1 MSAKLPWLAL
11 GAATVATPAAL
22 GTAPLDVVLY
32 VAYFVY
38 AVVVPGTLLYRAL
51 RATPRSLLEDLT
63 YGTVTGLLAETVAL
77 VGASVLDLRGWLWAW
92 PLPVIAALRR
102 HARGPGYPDR
112 PSVAWSWAIAGVA
125 AGFLA
130 YLTAAF
136 LAVNPP
142 VPDGGAH
149 QYMIDQLNLLAVSAD
164 LKHHFPLT
172 VPEQGDR
179 ALGYHWFAYG
189 HVAASSMVSGVDLP
203 VVWFRLDLPALAVLA
218 VCLLAVTGWRVA
230 RQPWAGPV
238 AAALMFTVGELVPQ
252 RQAPAFFGSITAYY
266 SWSSRSLLF
275 GAALSMPLIAA
286 IVSVLRG
293 GGRRDWLLV
302 VLFAAGTTGAKSTIV
317 PLFGAGV
324 AAVCL
329 VHLLRRR
336 TAATPWLL
344 GGLLAAVAAVAVAVL
359 YGFEGQG
366 LRWGPFAIMLDF
378 VGSQRHG
385 TTLRDVPLIGWGLG
399 AYAVA
404 MAARLAGVVALGRR
418 GWGDP
423 EIFLA
428 GTAAAGFVGTLCVW
442 HVSWSEHFFIVAAW
456 PCAAI
461 LSATGLVR
469 LPWSPRVLWPALA
482 VAALLAVASVAM
494 RLPVPRRGWWVPL
507 PVYVLGGLVLVS
519 ALAFVMILGAAGG
532 DRRLGLP
539 GGDRRLGRSGGD
551 RRLGRFGAVGGD
563 RRLGLFGALVVVL
576 FAGAARLPFDAATSA
591 NLGVAY
597 HVRVTPDQVA
607 AARWLRAHSTPAQ
620 YVATNVHRVGGTGL
634 QSGQSLAYW
643 ISAYSER
650 RVLLGSWGYSPEST
664 ESQSRAH
671 RLGPALTYW
680 DPERLARNDA
690 AVLDPTPA
698 RLAWLWQQRVR
709 WILVDRA
716 HGTPAAALA
725 DLTDLTW
732 QRGDI
737 AVYRLRA
744 TSNCTPV
751 SCSDSVQS
759 R

>member
-11 GAATVATPAAL
+11 AATTITLPVAL
-22 GTAPLDVVLY
+22 GTDPLDVVRY
-32 VAYFVY
+32 AAYLLY
-38 AVVVPGTLLYRAL
+38 AVVLPGTLLYRSI
-51 RATPRSLLEDLT
+51 RPTPRSLIEDLA
-63 YGTVTGLLAETVAL
+63 YGTVVGLLAETAAL
-77 VGASVLDLRGWLWAW
+77 V
-92 PLPVIAALRR
+92 AAGLL
-102 HARGPGYPDR
+102 HARGLLWSWPLLVIVALRGRLRAGSYPLR
-112 PSVAWSWAIAGVA
+112 PTAGWSWAVAGIA

-130 YLTAAF
+130 YLTVAF

-142 VPDGGAH
+142 VPVGGAH
-149 QYMIDQLNLLAVSAD
+149 DYMIDQLNLLAVSAD
-164 LKHHFPLT
+164 LKHHFPLA
-172 VPEQGDR
+172 VPEQGGR
-179 ALGYHWFAYG
+179 VLGYHWFAYG
-189 HVAASSMVSGVDLP
+189 HVAAGSTVSGVDLP
-203 VVWFRLDLPALAVLA
+203 TVWFRLDLPVLAVLA

-230 RQPWAGPV
+230 RHPWAGPA

-286 IVSVLRG
+286 IADLLRG
-293 GGRRDWLLV
+293 GARWREWALV
-302 VLFAAGTTGAKSTIV
+302 AVFAAGTTGAKSTIV

-324 AAVCL
+324 AALCA

-336 TAATPWLL
+336 SRWTPWLL
-344 GGLLAAVAAVAVAVL
+344 GGLLAAVEAGAVAVL

-385 TTLRDVPLIGWGLG
+385 TTIADAPLILWGLG
-399 AYAVA
+399 AYAIA
-404 MAARLAGVVALGRR
+404 MLTRLAGVAGLSGR
-418 GWGDP
+418 WGDA

-428 GTAAAGFVGTLCVW
+428 GTTVAGVAGTLCVW

-461 LSATGLVR
+461 LSAAGLVR
-469 LPWSPRVLWPALA
+469 LPWSRRALWPALA
-482 VAALLAVASVAM
+482 VGAALAAVSVALT
-494 RLPVPRRGWWVPL
+494 LPIDPHRWRVPL
-507 PVYVLGGLVLVS
+507 PVYVLGALVLAA
-519 ALAFVMILGAAGG
+519 ALLVGS
-532 DRRLGLP
+532 
-539 GGDRRLGRSGGD
+539 RLGR
-551 RRLGRFGAVGGD
+551 
-563 RRLGLFGALVVVL
+563 FGALVVVL
-576 FAGAARLPFDAATSA
+576 SAGVARLPYDAVTSA
-591 NLGVAY
+591 NLGDVY
-597 HVRVTPDQVA
+597 HVRVSADQA
-607 AARWLRAHSTPAQ
+607 AGARWLRANSDPSQ
-620 YVATNVHRVGGTGL
+620 YVATNVHRVGGGL
-634 QSGQSLAYW
+634 QGGQSLAYW

-664 ESQSRAH
+664 ESQSNAH

-680 DPERLARNDA
+680 DPARLAQNDA

-698 RLAWLWQQRVR
+698 RLAWLWAQRVR

-716 HGTPAAALA
+716 QGTPTAALPA
-725 DLTDLTW
+725 LTDLAW

-744 TSNCTPV
+744 TSYCTPV

>member
-1 MSAKLPWLAL
+1 MRTKLPWLVLA
-11 GAATVATPAAL
+11 AATITLPAAL
-22 GTAPLDVVLY
+22 GTAPLDVVRY
-32 VAYFVY
+32 AAYLLY

-51 RATPRSLLEDLT
+51 RPTPRSLIEDLT
-63 YGTVTGLLAETVAL
+63 YGTVLGLLAETAAL
-77 VGASVLDLRGWLWAW
+77 VAASLLDLRGLLWVW
-92 PLPVIAALRR
+92 PLLVIAPLARR
-102 HARGPGYPDR
+102 HLRAPGYPLR
-112 PSVAWSWAIAGVA
+112 PPVAWSWAVAGVA
-125 AGFLA
+125 LGFLA

-142 VPDGGAH
+142 VPTGGPH
-149 QYMIDQLNLLAVSAD
+149 DYMIDQLNLLAVSAD
-164 LKHHFPLT
+164 LKHHFPLA

-179 ALGYHWFAYG
+179 SLGYHWFAYG
-189 HVAASSMVSGVDLP
+189 HLAASSLVSGVDLP
-203 VVWFRLDLPALAVLA
+203 VLWFRLDLPVLAVLA

-230 RQPWAGPV
+230 RHPWAGPV

-252 RQAPAFFGSITAYY
+252 RQSPAFFGSITTYY
-266 SWSSRSLLF
+266 SWSSRSLLY

-286 IVSVLRG
+286 VVSVLRNTPA
-293 GGRRDWLLV
+293 RRDWLLLAV
-302 VLFAAGTTGAKSTIV
+302 FAAGTTGAKSTIV

-324 AAVCL
+324 AVLCA

-336 TAATPWLL
+336 PRWTPWLV
-344 GGLLAAVAAVAVAVL
+344 GSLLAAVEIVAVAVL

-385 TTLRDVPLIGWGLG
+385 TTLRDVPLIVWGLG
-399 AYAVA
+399 AYAIA
-404 MAARLAGVVALGRR
+404 MGARLAGVVGLGRR
-418 GWGDP
+418 WGDT

-428 GTAAAGFVGTLCVW
+428 GTTAAGIAGTLCVW

-469 LPWSPRVLWPALA
+469 LPWSPAALRHA
-482 VAALLAVASVAM
+482 LTVAALLAGVSVLL
-494 RLPVPRRGWWVPL
+494 RTPIIWYRWSVPL
-507 PVYVLGGLVLVS
+507 PVYAFGALVLAG
-519 ALAFVMILGAAGG
+519 ALLAG
-532 DRRLGLP
+532 RRH
-539 GGDRRLGRSGGD
+539 
-551 RRLGRFGAVGGD
+551 GRFA
-563 RRLGLFGALVVVL
+563 ALVVVL
-576 FAGAARLPFDAATSA
+576 AAGAARLPYDAATSA

-597 HVRVTPDQVA
+597 HVRVTPDQA
-607 AARWLRAHSTPAQ
+607 AGARWLRAHSTPGQ
-620 YVATNVHRVGGTGL
+620 YVATNVHRVGGSGL
-634 QSGQSLAYW
+634 QGGQSLAYW

-671 RLGPALTYW
+671 RLGPALAYW
-680 DPERLARNDA
+680 DPDRLAANDA

-698 RLAWLWQQRVR
+698 RLGWLWEQRVR

-716 HGTPAAALA
+716 HGSPTAALPA
-725 DLTDLTW
+725 LTDLAW

-744 TSNCTPV
+744 TATCTPV

>member
-1 MSAKLPWLAL
+1 MRAKLPWIALA
-11 GAATVATPAAL
+11 AATVTVPAAL
-22 GTAPLDVVLY
+22 GTAPLDLVRY
-32 VAYFVY
+32 AAYILY
-38 AVVVPGTLLYRAL
+38 AVVVPGTLLYRAV
-51 RATPRSLLEDLT
+51 RPTPRSLLEDLT
-63 YGTVTGLLAETVAL
+63 YGTVVGLLAETVAF
-77 VGASVLDLRGWLWAW
+77 VAASLLDARGLLWVW
-92 PLPVIAALRR
+92 PLVVAPLARR
-102 HARGPGYPDR
+102 HLRAPAYPLR
-112 PSVAWSWAIAGVA
+112 PSTGWSWAVAGIA

-142 VPDGGAH
+142 VPTAGPHD
-149 QYMIDQLNLLAVSAD
+149 YMIDQLNLLAVSAD
-164 LKHHFPLT
+164 LKHHFPLA

-189 HVAASSMVSGVDLP
+189 HLAAGGLVSGVDLP
-203 VVWFRLDLPALAVLA
+203 VLWFRLDLPVLAVLA

-230 RQPWAGPV
+230 RHPWAGPV

-286 IVSVLRG
+286 IASVLRRDDPP
-293 GGRRDWLLV
+293 GRDRWRGWLLV
-302 VLFAAGTTGAKSTIV
+302 LLFAAGTTGAKSTIV

-324 AAVCL
+324 AVLCA
-329 VHLLRRR
+329 VHLLRRNPQW
-336 TAATPWLL
+336 TPWRL
-344 GGLLAAVAAVAVAVL
+344 GALLAAVAAAAVTVI

-385 TTLRDVPLIGWGLG
+385 TTPRDVPLILWGLG
-399 AYAVA
+399 AYAIA
-404 MAARLAGVVALGRR
+404 MGARLAGVAGLGRH
-418 GWGDP
+418 WDDT

-428 GTAAAGFVGTLCVW
+428 GTTAAGIAGTLCVW

-461 LSATGLVR
+461 LSAAGLVR
-469 LPWSPRVLWPALA
+469 LPWSPQALRRALA
-482 VAALLAVASVAM
+482 VAALLAGASVLV
-494 RLPVPRRGWWVPL
+494 RVPSPARWGVPL
-507 PVYVLGGLVLVS
+507 PVYALGALVLAA
-519 ALAFVMILGAAGG
+519 ALL
-532 DRRLGLP
+532 LGL
-539 GGDRRLGRSGGD
+539 RH
-551 RRLGRFGAVGGD
+551 GRFA
-563 RRLGLFGALVVVL
+563 ALVVVL
-576 FAGAARLPFDAATSA
+576 AAGAARLPYDAATSA

-597 HVRVTPDQVA
+597 HVRVTPDQA
-607 AARWLRAHSTPAQ
+607 AGARWLRAHSTPEQ
-620 YVATNVHRVGGTGL
+620 YVATNVHRVGAGL
-634 QSGQSLAYW
+634 QGAQSLAYW

-664 ESQSRAH
+664 AAQSRAH

-680 DPERLARNDA
+680 DPARLALNDA

-698 RLAWLWQQRVR
+698 RLDWLWRQRVR
-709 WILVDRA
+709 WIFVDRA
-716 HGTPAAALA
+716 QGAPTAALPALA
-725 DLTDLTW
+725 DLAW
-732 QRGDI
+732 QRDDI

-744 TSNCTPV
+744 TANCTPV